1 MNSDTSSDLNI
12 NFFDNANVLKKDT
25 SETDYYLNLI
35 ANPNKTLIDQEN
47 SSSSL
52 ELSDTE
58 KEKNSISS
66 TSKPAFEDFKVPG
79 YSDKETRNSSE
90 RKRSENISDVKT
102 DSYKKKKSKD
112 VLKKKLFR

>member
-1 MNSDTSSDLNI
+1 MQSI
-12 NFFDNANVLKKDT
+12 
-25 SETDYYLNLI
+25 
-35 ANPNKTLIDQEN
+35 PNKTLIDQEN

-102 DSYKKKKSKD
+102 DSYKKKKSKRRTEKKNYSD
-112 VLKKKLFR
+112 NDIDYNNSPYEVQKNYLLKNRE